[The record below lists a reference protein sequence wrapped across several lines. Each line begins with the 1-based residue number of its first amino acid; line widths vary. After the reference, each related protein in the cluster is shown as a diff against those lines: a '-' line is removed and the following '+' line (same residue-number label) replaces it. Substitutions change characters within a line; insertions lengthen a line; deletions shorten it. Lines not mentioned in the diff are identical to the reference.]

1 MSVGKNMSRPLAAFL
16 LVLSVPLFV
25 IGALIID
32 RLLPDY
38 DRYASIFLGFT
49 TGPNDSLYYMLLF
62 GLVFLAVLTVLG
74 RYGFTWI
81 TYIRDRNKIPTP
93 KPDPIITAKPPV
105 PGDERESFVPVS
117 NAPDNLQPE
126 DVIVRCGDDILDV
139 IEVIQQPPLREKLDV
154 MFILDDSSSMWIHK
168 FGVLGSVSAF
178 CRECINAGYK
188 VKFGGCKFAVG
199 RRFVSPLR
207 PSSLPIFMTW
217 LGGNFWRLTKWSEI
231 DALDPL
237 PTTYFRPDA
246 SKLFIIIGDDGNEE
260 LNPGRHN
267 DSNEVTIASKMGV
280 DCRWISV
287 TTSGNKARPV
297 VSALN
302 GINIDLPRSGKLK
315 VGGVGLTSILKAT
328 TIAKVRHWL
337 PNRGAH
343 TLDIA
348 ASDEGKFASSTY
360 ELKL

>member
-1 MSVGKNMSRPLAAFL
+1 MSRFTVALLLILAVP
-16 LVLSVPLFV
+16 VLV
-25 IGALIID
+25 IGSLTID
-32 RLLPDY
+32 CFLPKY
-38 DRYASIFLGFT
+38 NRQSSLFLGFSS
-49 TGPNDSLYYMLLF
+49 GPNDGIYLLLF
-62 GLVFLAVLTVLG
+62 WGVAFLAVMACLG
-74 RYGFTWI
+74 RFAFTWI
-81 TYIRDRNKIPTP
+81 TRSKEKHKLIIESQQAKREPVTAARPTLPGEKRDSYV
-93 KPDPIITAKPPV
+93 PV
-105 PGDERESFVPVS
+105 P
-117 NAPDNLQPE
+117 NAPENLQPQ
-126 DVIVRCGDDILDV
+126 DLIVTCSDETLDV
-139 IEVIQQPPLREKLDV
+139 VEVIQQPPLKEKLDV

-168 FGVLGSVSAF
+168 FGVLGSVSTF
-178 CRECINAGYK
+178 CRECIRAGYK

-237 PTTYFRPDA
+237 PTSYFRPDA

-267 DSNEVTIASKMGV
+267 DSNEATIASKMGG

-287 TTSGNKARPV
+287 TTSGNNARPV
-297 VSALN
+297 VTALN

-315 VGGVGLTSILKAT
+315 VGGVGLTNILKAT
-328 TIAKVRHWL
+328 TVAKVSHRL
-337 PNRGAH
+337 PNRGTH
-343 TLDIA
+343 ILDV
-348 ASDEGKFASSTY
+348 SPTEVGKFGSSSY

>member
-1 MSVGKNMSRPLAAFL
+1 MSRVLAAFL
-16 LVLSVPLFV
+16 LVLAVPLLV
-25 IGALIID
+25 IGTSIID
-32 RLLPDY
+32 RVLPDY
-38 DRYASIFLGFT
+38 DRYASIFLGFS
-49 TGPNDSLYYMLLF
+49 TGPNDSLYYVLLF
-62 GLVFLAVLTVLG
+62 GVLFLAVLTVLG

-81 TYIRDRNKIPTP
+81 TYMRNKVKTPPPNPQPTG
-93 KPDPIITAKPPV
+93 TTQQPV
-105 PGDERESFVPVS
+105 PGEERDSYIPVP
-117 NAPDNLQPE
+117 NAPENLQPQ
-126 DVIVRCGDDILDV
+126 DLIVTCGDETLDV
-139 IEVIQQPPLREKLDV
+139 IEVIQQPPLKEKLDV

-168 FGVLGSVSAF
+168 FGVLGSVSTF
-178 CRECINAGYK
+178 CRECIRAGYK

-217 LGGNFWRLTKWSEI
+217 LGGNFWRFTKWSEI

-237 PTTYFRPDA
+237 PTSYFRQDA

-267 DSNEVTIASKMGV
+267 DSNEVTMASKMGG

-297 VSALN
+297 VTALN

-315 VGGVGLTSILKAT
+315 VGGVGLTNILKAT
-328 TIAKVRHWL
+328 TVAKVRHRL
-337 PNRGAH
+337 PNRGTH
-343 TLDIA
+343 ILDV
-348 ASDEGKFASSTY
+348 SPTEVGKFGSSSY